1 LLPRFGEHYALY
13 QTLNHALADAA
24 QRAGCSTRVTPHQ
37 LRHTYATEMLRLG
50 VSLPALMQLLGHQDI
65 RMTLRYVQVTQQDL
79 QCEFHLARQNTVQLH
94 HIPTLPVPTRLSSPD
109 LTGTRHALAA
119 TRHLL
124 EMCRRQLDDEKIR
137 RKLHRLDRRL
147 RRVAAELDQLATSE
161 K

>member
-1 LLPRFGEHYALY
+1 
-13 QTLNHALADAA
+13 
-24 QRAGCSTRVTPHQ
+24 
-37 LRHTYATEMLRLG
+37 
-50 VSLPALMQLLGHQDI
+50 
-65 RMTLRYVQVTQQDL
+65 MTLRYVQVTQQDL

-94 HIPTLPVPTRLSSPD
+94 HIPTLPVPIRLSSPD

-137 RKLHRLDRRL
+137 RKLRRLDRRL
-147 RRVAAELDQLATSE
+147 RRVAAELDQPATSE